1 MAKTVP
7 DRALAALLS
16 FEDERDDK
24 VLAEGA
30 LPTLKKRVKLFLR
43 VFLQIFAGDR
53 SFVRTEYA
61 VLAEDALPT
70 FYERVELFLRAKY
83 GEDRTFTASERAE
96 AYTRILDAIKD
107 NSAHEVNAQVRTDF
121 DVRNAEV
128 EVEGWSEGQR
138 RLPSGIIARLFE
150 LSGSLLVASRR
161 ASPITLA
168 AASLATLLL
177 IGAGWSVAWFYS
189 ARAAQSAVA
198 TWRETEA
205 RSGLAY
211 QCDSQSIGGFPFRVV
226 MQCTGPT
233 VKVAWDQSTIIVDAK
248 QIRAVASFLH
258 PNVLSVEITD
268 PIWVWEHN
276 KPAFLANWTQARVTI
291 DNTLSRLEHVSVAID
306 GGQFYRMTQAGKQL
320 LLTSEKLEAE
330 LGLNT
335 GSDKAGPAFDI
346 TAHVAGGFLPSGA
359 LPSRPFQADVTAI
372 VTDIPEDWPKDFSTR
387 LREWQANVGRVVIRS
402 ARIQQDDAVAVAQG
416 DVGLN
421 DDGRVEGNLRA
432 GVTGHYVPFFVLL
445 VRDAVKRN
453 RIAEA
458 PQAGPQIHTRTELP
472 IGTDPGTGT
481 TPISPDGFAIR
492 LADGTVYI
500 DGVRVGNL
508 PALYLFAS
516 PNTHTFRSAPGPG
529 VSLLP
534 R

>member
-24 VLAEGA
+24 VLAENA
-30 LPTLKKRVKLFLR
+30 RPTLNKRVKLFLR
-43 VFLQIFAGDR
+43 VFLRILTEGEP
-53 SFVRTEYA
+53 FVRAKHE

-70 FYERVELFLRAKY
+70 VNERVELFLRAKY
-83 GEDRTFTASERAE
+83 GEGRVFSASERAS
-96 AYTRILDAIKD
+96 AYARILDAMAD
-107 NSAHEVNAQVRTDF
+107 NSAGEDNAQVPSDLG
-121 DVRNAEV
+121 DRNAELRV
-128 EVEGWSEGQR
+128 STDGR
-138 RLPSGIIARLFE
+138 RQSPSGIIARLFE
-150 LSGSLLVASRR
+150 LLGSLLVASRR
-161 ASPITLA
+161 ASPMTLA
-168 AASLATLLL
+168 AASLAALLL

-198 TWRETEA
+198 TWREAEA
-205 RSGLAY
+205 RSGLTY
-211 QCDSQSIGGFPFRVV
+211 QCDSQSTGGFPFRVV

-233 VKVAWDQSTIIVDAK
+233 VNVAWDQSTIIVDAK
-248 QIRAVASFLH
+248 QIRAVASVLH
-258 PNVLSVEITD
+258 PNILGVEITG

-276 KPAFLANWTQARVTI
+276 EPVFLANWTQARVTI
-291 DNTLSRLEHVSVAID
+291 DNTLSRLEHVSVSID
-306 GGQFYRMTQAGKQL
+306 GGQFYRMIQAGKQL

-346 TAHVAGGFLPSGA
+346 TAHVAGGFLPSGPE
-359 LPSRPFQADVTAI
+359 PSRPFQADSTAI

-421 DDGRVEGNLRA
+421 FAGRIEGNLRA
-432 GVTGHYVPFFVLL
+432 GVTGHYVPFFLLL

-481 TPISPDGFAIR
+481 TPISPDDFAIR
-492 LADGTVYI
+492 LVNGTVYI

-508 PALYLFAS
+508 PALYVFAS
-516 PNTHTFRSAPGPG
+516 PNTRTFRSAPGPG